1 MSSNGLASTGRRLED
16 AVLAAAREAAS
27 GQREAAVATLARME
41 LLLDLAAGLRDLTG
55 AELSRVQHAME
66 RARPALQGSRDRDEP
81 ETR

>member
-1 MSSNGLASTGRRLED
+1 
-16 AVLAAAREAAS
+16 
-27 GQREAAVATLARME
+27 ME
-41 LLLDLAAGLRDLTG
+41 LLLDLAAELRDLTG